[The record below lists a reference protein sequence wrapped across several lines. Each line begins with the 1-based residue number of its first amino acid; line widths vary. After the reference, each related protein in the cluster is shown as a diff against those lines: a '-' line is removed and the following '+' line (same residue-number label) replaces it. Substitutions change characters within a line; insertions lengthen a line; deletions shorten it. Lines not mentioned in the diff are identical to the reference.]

1 MQDTIIALATP
12 PFKSA
17 LAIVRASGEDALI
30 LLSEVFSTPI
40 DLSKDK
46 NVYYGYIKDEG
57 KIIDQVVV
65 IVYTSPHGYTGENA
79 FEIISHGSTLITNN
93 IISLFIKHGA
103 RLALPGEF
111 SERAYLN
118 NKMDLMQVEA
128 VNDLIS
134 ARTEEARNLA
144 ILGLKGDDSKL
155 VKPLREKIADLLA
168 LIEVNIDY
176 PEYEDIEIANTK
188 KIVDSAKKIKVM
200 IKNLIQDGL
209 KAKVIKDGVKVMLV
223 GHTNVGKSSLLN
235 ALLGEEKAI
244 VTNIEGTTRD
254 IVDGEV
260 NHKGITFHFY
270 DTAGLHDD
278 ASFIENIGI
287 KKARVLM
294 KEMDYIIYVSDSNNF
309 EPLRFKVNNNK
320 VIKVVN
326 KSEKIKIKIKDYVY
340 VSAKR
345 KEVAPIFDILLKKL
359 NLKEE
364 NFHSPSINNSRAI
377 GLLSQI
383 DKDMDKVIK
392 DTTLG
397 LPIDIVSVSL
407 QDAYAHCL
415 AILGEDHDQGFEEEI
430 FSRFCVGK

>member
-128 VNDLIS
+128 VNDIIS

-188 KIVDSAKKIKVM
+188 KIIDSAKKIKVM

-254 IVDGEV
+254 IVDGEI
-260 NHKGITFHFY
+260 NYKGITFHFY

-287 KKARVLM
+287 KKAKALM

-309 EPLRFKVNNNK
+309 EPLSFKVNNNK

-326 KSEKIKIKIKDYVY
+326 KSEKIKAKNNDYIY

-345 KEVAPIFDILLKKL
+345 KEVTPIFVTLLTKL

-364 NFHSPSINNSRAI
+364 DFRSPSINNVRAI
-377 GLLSQI
+377 GLLFQI

-397 LPIDIVSVSL
+397 LPIDIISVSL

-415 AILGEDHDQGFEEEI
+415 AILGEDHDQDFEEEI

>member
-134 ARTEEARNLA
+134 AHTEEARNLA

-235 ALLGEEKAI
+235 ALLREEKAI

-294 KEMDYIIYVSDSNNF
+294 KEMDYIIYVSDNNNF

-326 KSEKIKIKIKDYVY
+326 KSEKIKIKNKDYVY

-397 LPIDIVSVSL
+397 LPIDIISVSL

-415 AILGEDHDQGFEEEI
+415 AILGEDHDQDFEEEI

>member
-128 VNDLIS
+128 VNDLIL
-134 ARTEEARNLA
+134 AHTEEARNLA

-309 EPLRFKVNNNK
+309 EPLRFKINNNK

-326 KSEKIKIKIKDYVY
+326 KSEKIKTKNKDYVY

-415 AILGEDHDQGFEEEI
+415 AILGEDHDQDFEEEI

>member
-326 KSEKIKIKIKDYVY
+326 KSEKIKTKNKDYVY

-364 NFHSPSINNSRAI
+364 NFRSPSINNSRAI

-415 AILGEDHDQGFEEEI
+415 AILGEDHDQDFEEEI

>member
-65 IVYTSPHGYTGENA
+65 IVYTSPRGYTGENA

-134 ARTEEARNLA
+134 AHTEEARNLA

-244 VTNIEGTTRD
+244 VTNIKGTTRD

-326 KSEKIKIKIKDYVY
+326 KSEKIKTKNKDYVY

-415 AILGEDHDQGFEEEI
+415 AILGEDHDQDFEEEI

>member
-79 FEIISHGSTLITNN
+79 FEIISHGSTFITNN
-93 IISLFIKHGA
+93 IISLIIKHGA

-188 KIVDSAKKIKVM
+188 KIIDSAKKIKVM

-326 KSEKIKIKIKDYVY
+326 KSEKIKAKNKDYIY

-345 KEVAPIFDILLKKL
+345 KEVTPIFDTLLKKL

-364 NFHSPSINNSRAI
+364 DFRSPSINNVRAI

-397 LPIDIVSVSL
+397 LPIDIISVSL

-415 AILGEDHDQGFEEEI
+415 AILGEDHNQDFEEEI